1 MRREG
6 VAGGGQ
12 GGDCQRGRG
21 GEDGS
26 PEGKEDMDPRRKC
39 PPESVSGLDV
49 RIVRT
54 LSYFLYLAK

>member
-26 PEGKEDMDPRRKC
+26 PEGKEDRGARRKG
-39 PPESVSGLDV
+39 PPESVSNLDV